1 MTVTEATSVTLIAT
15 PDGVSCTEVL
25 VETCD
30 TTSEPSPVVPIVV
43 LLMTECWSALRVSP
57 NVSADEESAIEETLV
72 DELDDGESEA
82 PTPEPLG
89 DSSKLDK
96 TIRF

>member
-1 MTVTEATSVTLIAT
+1 M
-15 PDGVSCTEVL
+15 
-25 VETCD
+25 
-30 TTSEPSPVVPIVV
+30 
-43 LLMTECWSALRVSP
+43 
-57 NVSADEESAIEETLV
+57 EETLV